1 MHNPGKN
8 LLSCDDCGTDL
19 TFKFC
24 HYFLLGNMLCGY
36 CRSFYD
42 EKGFSQTRGPLKKV
56 SK

>member
-1 MHNPGKN
+1 MQTKTRN
-8 LLSCDDCGTDL
+8 LLSCDDCGIDL

-42 EKGFSQTRGPLKKV
+42 EKGFSQTRGSLKEV
-56 SK
+56 SQ